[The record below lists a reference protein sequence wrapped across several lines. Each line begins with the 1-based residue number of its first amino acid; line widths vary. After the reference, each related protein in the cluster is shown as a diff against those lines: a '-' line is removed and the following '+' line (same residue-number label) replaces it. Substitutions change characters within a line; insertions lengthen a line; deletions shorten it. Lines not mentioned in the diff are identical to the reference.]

1 MFKVISLIVVILA
14 TIAFAKEDSSGKK
27 KEDVGTVIGIDLGTT
42 YSCVG
47 IFKNGRV
54 EIIAND
60 QGNRITPSYVAF
72 TAEGERLIG
81 DAAKNQLTSNP
92 ENTIFDVKR
101 LIGREF
107 KDPSVQSDIKHF
119 PFTVVERRSKPSIVV
134 QVGSEQKNF
143 EPEEIS
149 AMVLGK
155 MREIAEA
162 YIGHKV
168 THAVVTVPAYFND
181 AQRQATKD
189 AGVISGLNVMRI
201 INEPTAAA
209 IAYGLDKKE
218 GEKNILVFDL
228 GGGTF
233 DVSLLTIDNGV
244 FEVIATNGDTH
255 LGGEDFDQRVMEHF
269 IKLFKKKTGK
279 DVRKDNRAVQK
290 LRREVEKAKRTLSS
304 QHQAK
309 IEIES
314 FYDNEDFSETLTRAK
329 FEELNMDLFRSTMK
343 PVQKVLEDADLKKT
357 DIAEVVL
364 VGGSTRIPKVQ
375 QLVKE
380 YFDGKEPSRGINPD
394 EAVAY
399 GAAVQAGVLSGEENT
414 GDLVLLDVNPLT
426 MGIETVGGVMTKII
440 PRNTV
445 IPTKKSQVFSTAADN
460 QPVVTI
466 QVYEGERPMTK
477 DNHLLGKF
485 DLTGIPPAPRG
496 VPQIEVTFEIDV
508 NGILKVTAEDKGTG
522 NKNNIV
528 INSNTNRLSPE
539 EIERMIKDSERFAEE
554 DKKVKDR
561 VDAKNELESYV
572 YSLKTQIAD
581 KDKLGSKL
589 SSDDKSTIE
598 KEIEEKI
605 KWLDE
610 NQATADVD
618 DFKAQKKSIEDV
630 VTPIMTKLYQ
640 GQQPPPGDNAPP
652 TGDDGNKDELQIMS
666 FQSLNPELTA
676 KVLLLA
682 NLQRNLTAEENNPT
696 STMIGQQQ
704 QQLIHPLLM
713 PSLNV
718 SSQKI
723 SAMLAALT
731 PSPFINT
738 STSPSNPM
746 PIHQSTSASLAT
758 SNNNVMNSRTIN
770 STANIRL
777 NGSSFGWGNR
787 ERKMEENWRMQNR
800 NI

>member
-1 MFKVISLIVVILA
+1 MLKSISLVVVVLA
-14 TIAFAKEDSSGKK
+14 TIAFAKEESSGRK
-27 KEDVGTVIGIDLGTT
+27 KEEVGTVIGIDLGTT

-107 KDPSVQSDIKHF
+107 KDPAVQADIKHF
-119 PFTVVERRSKPSIVV
+119 PFNVVDRRSKPTISIN
-134 QVGSEQKNF
+134 VGSEQKFF

-149 AMVLGK
+149 AMILGK

-162 YIGHKV
+162 YLGHKV

-189 AGVISGLNVMRI
+189 AGAISGLVVMRI

-244 FEVIATNGDTH
+244 FEVVATNGDTH

-279 DVRKDNRAVQK
+279 DARKDNRAVQK

-304 QHQAK
+304 QHQTK

-314 FYDNEDFSETLTRAK
+314 FFDNEDFSETLTRAK

-380 YFDGKEPSRGINPD
+380 YFDGKEPSR
-394 EAVAY
+394 AY
-399 GAAVQAGVLSGEENT
+399 GAAVQAGVLSGEEST
-414 GDLVLLDVNPLT
+414 GDIVLLDVNPLT

-466 QVYEGERPMTK
+466 QVFEGERPMTK
-477 DNHLLGKF
+477 DNHVLGKF

-528 INSNTNRLSPE
+528 ISSNTNRLSPE
-539 EIERMIKDSERFAEE
+539 DIERMIKDSERFADE

-572 YSLKTQIAD
+572 YSLKTQVAD
-581 KDKLGSKL
+581 KEKLGGKL
-589 SSDDKSTIE
+589 SADDKATIE

-610 NQATADVD
+610 NQASAEID

-640 GQQPPPGDNAPP
+640 GQQPPPGGDVPP
-652 TGDDGNKDELQIMS
+652 TGDESNKDEL
-666 FQSLNPELTA
+666 
-676 KVLLLA
+676 
-682 NLQRNLTAEENNPT
+682 
-696 STMIGQQQ
+696 
-704 QQLIHPLLM
+704 
-713 PSLNV
+713 
-718 SSQKI
+718 
-723 SAMLAALT
+723 
-731 PSPFINT
+731 
-738 STSPSNPM
+738 
-746 PIHQSTSASLAT
+746 
-758 SNNNVMNSRTIN
+758 
-770 STANIRL
+770 
-777 NGSSFGWGNR
+777 
-787 ERKMEENWRMQNR
+787 
-800 NI
+800 